1 MVPFEAYLILSLSLF
16 LIGLFGFLMRRNL
29 IVVLVSVE
37 IMLNAIIILFAA
49 LSYFKKD
56 ITGYVMVFFIIAMA
70 AAEAAIGLT
79 LAILIYK
86 KLKTVY
92 TDEINHYK
100 G

>member
-1 MVPFEAYLILSLSLF
+1 MLTFEAYLVLSLILF
-16 LIGLFGFLMRRNL
+16 LIGLFGFLMRKNI

-37 IMLNAIIILFAA
+37 IMLNALIILFAA
-49 LSYFKKD
+49 LSHFNKD

-79 LAILIYK
+79 LVVLIYK
-86 KLKTVY
+86 KLKTIY